1 MWKAHTKSRFGC
13 KECKRRRIK
22 CDEARPICVQCSKV
36 RRQCLYLDT
45 GTPWPSPSPSSSTA
59 DQHASRDL
67 NSQPEEE
74 QEEQA
79 SEPQHSSTSS
89 SSDIQNPQENHLD
102 DRYSLV
108 HFELLQHFRVCLGE
122 ILWSVQPEL
131 QRMIE
136 LAIRDAVTTPYL
148 MDELLAFSAAH
159 KSTLPGDR
167 QSFFA
172 SEAKRLQTRAS
183 SQFNSA
189 VANVPDD
196 DGWIPTFTFSTL
208 LGQHVLFDTLSSR
221 EDLSTVL
228 TKFTRCLG
236 LNRGVRVIA
245 SRSWLKV
252 QEQLQLQTRVPS
264 ELLHTNEVSTST
276 SGTMLDS
283 LVARLDK
290 SKLRRSSVEVCRHAI
305 SVLQYLFND
314 SQSSD
319 PRDGQRFI
327 AVQIWP
333 VRVLEEYACLLD
345 QRCPEA
351 LVILAYYAVLL
362 HRAKDYWV
370 VGGSGKF
377 LIQSISNY
385 LGGYW
390 ADWLDWP
397 NRMLQSSE

>member
-1 MWKAHTKSRFGC
+1 MAF
-13 KECKRRRIK
+13 
-22 CDEARPICVQCSKV
+22 
-36 RRQCLYLDT
+36 
-45 GTPWPSPSPSSSTA
+45 PSPSSSTA
-59 DQHASRDL
+59 DQHASPDL

-89 SSDIQNPQENHLD
+89 PSDIQNPQENHLD

-189 VANVPDD
+189 VANVPDGD
-196 DGWIPTFTFSTL
+196 DWIPTFTFSTL

-228 TKFTRCLG
+228 TKLTRCLG
-236 LNRGVRVIA
+236 LNRRVRVIA
-245 SRSWLKV
+245 SRS
-252 QEQLQLQTRVPS
+252 
-264 ELLHTNEVSTST
+264 
-276 SGTMLDS
+276 
-283 LVARLDK
+283 
-290 SKLRRSSVEVCRHAI
+290 
-305 SVLQYLFND
+305 
-314 SQSSD
+314 
-319 PRDGQRFI
+319 
-327 AVQIWP
+327 
-333 VRVLEEYACLLD
+333 
-345 QRCPEA
+345 
-351 LVILAYYAVLL
+351 
-362 HRAKDYWV
+362 
-370 VGGSGKF
+370 
-377 LIQSISNY
+377 
-385 LGGYW
+385 
-390 ADWLDWP
+390 
-397 NRMLQSSE
+397 